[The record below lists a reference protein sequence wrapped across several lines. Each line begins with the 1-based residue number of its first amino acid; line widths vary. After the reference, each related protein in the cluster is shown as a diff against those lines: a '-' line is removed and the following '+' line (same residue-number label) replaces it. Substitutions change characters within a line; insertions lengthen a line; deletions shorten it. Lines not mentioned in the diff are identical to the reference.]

1 MQFTSSND
9 TKEFENPSVG
19 SHNATLIQV
28 IDLGTQVQ
36 IWEVE
41 EKRAN
46 KVLLVWELDEKMK
59 DGKPFV
65 AHREFTTS
73 LHEKAS
79 LRTFLE
85 GWRGRKFTSDEI
97 RVFTLE
103 KMLNASALLSLVMSK
118 NGKYVNVSSASKLMA
133 GMPKIVPV
141 NPVFYFDMENYDAEV
156 FNKIWPWVQKK
167 IQASPQYG
175 AIVNPPA
182 PQANSSYSNYSYAP
196 GEDDSN
202 IPF

>member
-1 MQFTSSND
+1 MKFSASND

-36 IWEVE
+36 MWEGE

-59 DGKPFV
+59 DGRPFV
-65 AHREFTTS
+65 CHREFTTS

-79 LRTFLE
+79 LRVFLE
-85 GWRGRKFTSDEI
+85 GWRGAKFTSDQLNN
-97 RVFTLE
+97 FSLE
-103 KMLNASALLSLVMSK
+103 NLLKASALLSLVLSK

-133 GMPKIVPV
+133 GMAKIDPA
-141 NPVFYFDMENYDAEV
+141 NPVFYFDMENFKQDV
-156 FNKIWPWVQKK
+156 FNQIWPWVQKK
-167 IQASPQYG
+167 IQASPQYEV
-175 AIVNPPA
+175 AINGPVEPVAENF
-182 PQANSSYSNYSYAP
+182 SFDD
-196 GEDDSN
+196 ED